1 MLMKLFNSNK
11 IGCSFYFIN
20 KIYNID
26 LNVSVEFKQT
36 FQAI

>member
-1 MLMKLFNSNK
+1 MKLFNSNK
-11 IGCSFYFIN
+11 TGCSLYSIN

-26 LNVSVEFKQT
+26 LNVFVEFKQT